1 MTAPEIYIKALA
13 APGRK
18 AEREAVDELI
28 AEAFGP
34 DTELYHRPDGSPAV
48 DIEGVEISISHCR
61 TCAVLAVADR
71 PVGVDVETDRA
82 QLQRGADRVMS
93 AEEVGYYSD
102 SLVKAWTLK
111 EALYKAALT
120 PGLDFRR
127 DIRLPLTPDADAIVM
142 TPAERRF
149 AIVRS
154 GWLPEH
160 NAFLSLVVGL

>member
-82 QLQRGADRVMS
+82 QRRQSDVGRRSRILQRFIGKGM
-93 AEEVGYYSD
+93 D
-102 SLVKAWTLK
+102 SQ
-111 EALYKAALT
+111 
-120 PGLDFRR
+120 GS
-127 DIRLPLTPDADAIVM
+127 PL
-142 TPAERRF
+142 
-149 AIVRS
+149 
-154 GWLPEH
+154 
-160 NAFLSLVVGL
+160 